1 MRPTAKKHNKSLN
14 CMKSSHLAVGEVQ
27 VIAHFHRQR
36 APAAAA
42 EVHDAVLAAAVRDV
56 VDREHPLAR

>member
-1 MRPTAKKHNKSLN
+1 VKY
-14 CMKSSHLAVGEVQ
+14 SHLAVGEVE
-27 VIAHFHRQR
+27 VITHFHRQR

-56 VDREHPLAR
+56 VDREHSLTS